1 MGPMITRARLGV
13 CFGTALM
20 SLACG
25 GASMDAGGGGGSSGA
40 GGAASGGSNST
51 GGAASGGSS
60 STGGAASGGSNSTGG
75 AASGGSNST
84 GGTSG
89 SGGSSSGV
97 DWDEVRCWQYQ
108 DTDLHTC
115 YGRFG
120 NLWTP
125 VERACAIEGEPRRPM
140 DLTTYE
146 CDGEDI
152 STPWDETWCHEEECY
167 GRLGDWAARLRAAC
181 EIPDA
186 TPSGATPSE
195 TFCDGVV
202 EAPVGW
208 DDVQC
213 VAATGPTIDYC
224 WGFIGM
230 YFPNFGLFPT
240 CYVEAKM
247 AADPDFT
254 EATPDAAGC

>member
-1 MGPMITRARLGV
+1 MGLVITRARLGV
-13 CFGTALM
+13 CFGTAFV

-25 GASMDAGGGGGSSGA
+25 GASMDADGGGGSSATGGAASGGSNSTGGAASGGSNSA

-60 STGGAASGGSNSTGG
+60 SSGGT
-75 AASGGSNST
+75 
-84 GGTSG
+84 
-89 SGGSSSGV
+89 GGSSSGV
-97 DWDEVRCWQYQ
+97 DWDEVRCWSYQ
-108 DTDLHTC
+108 ETDARTC

-125 VERACAIEGEPRRPM
+125 IELACAIEGEPRRPM
-140 DLTTYE
+140 DLSTNE
-146 CDGEDI
+146 CDSEDI

-181 EIPDA
+181 EIPAA

-195 TFCDGVV
+195 TFCAGAV

-208 DDVQC
+208 HDVQC
-213 VAATGPTIDYC
+213 VAAEGSSIDYC
-224 WGFIGM
+224 YGFIGM

-254 EATPDAAGC
+254 EVTPDAGGC

>member
-1 MGPMITRARLGV
+1 MGPVITRARLGV
-13 CFGTALM
+13 CFGTACI

-25 GASMDAGGGGGSSGA
+25 GASMDAGGAGGSSATGGA
-40 GGAASGGSNST
+40 ASGGSDSTGGAASGGSNS
-51 GGAASGGSS
+51 A
-60 STGGAASGGSNSTGG
+60 GGAASGGSNSTGG

-84 GGTSG
+84 GGT
-89 SGGSSSGV
+89 GGSSSGV

-108 DTDLHTC
+108 DTDARSC
-115 YGRFG
+115 YGRIG

-125 VERACAIEGEPRRPM
+125 VELACAIEGEPRRPM
-140 DLTTYE
+140 DLSTNE
-146 CDGEDI
+146 CDTEDI

-195 TFCDGVV
+195 TFCEGVV

-208 DDVQC
+208 RDVQC
-213 VAATGPTIDYC
+213 VAANGAVMDHCY
-224 WGFIGM
+224 GFIGM

-240 CYVEAKM
+240 CYVEAEM

-254 EATPDAAGC
+254 EVTPDAGGC

>member
-1 MGPMITRARLGV
+1 MIRRARLGV
-13 CFGTALM
+13 CFGTAFM

-25 GASMDAGGGGGSSGA
+25 GASMDAGGGGGSSA
-40 GGAASGGSNST
+40 
-51 GGAASGGSS
+51 
-60 STGGAASGGSNSTGG
+60 TGGAASGGSNSTGG
-75 AASGGSNST
+75 AASGGSNSS

-89 SGGSSSGV
+89 TGGSSSGV
-97 DWDEVRCWQYQ
+97 AWDEVRCWQYQ
-108 DTDLHTC
+108 DSDGRIC

-120 NLWTP
+120 NLWARI
-125 VERACAIEGEPRRPM
+125 ERACAIEGDSRGPM
-140 DLTTYE
+140 TRSTYE
-146 CDGEDI
+146 CDSEDV
-152 STPWDETWCHEEECY
+152 STPWDETWCYYDEECY
-167 GRLGDWAARLRAAC
+167 GRLGDWATRLRAAC
-181 EIPDA
+181 EIPPEPPSDA
-186 TPSGATPSE
+186 SPSE
-195 TFCDGVV
+195 LFCAGAV

-230 YFPNFGLFPT
+230 YFPDDGLFPT

-254 EATPDAAGC
+254 EVTPGAGGC